1 MGNAG
6 HAMKYTVSV
15 KPNAKQTK
23 IVRISENEL
32 IAHIHAPAQDGKA
45 NEELIRA
52 LSKFFHVPQLR
63 ICITKG
69 AIGRKKIIDVA

>member
-1 MGNAG
+1 
-6 HAMKYTVSV
+6 MKYTVSV

-23 IVRISENEL
+23 IIRVSDTEL
-32 IAHIHAPAQDGKA
+32 LAHIHAPAQDGKA

-63 ICITKG
+63 ICIARG
-69 AIGRKKIIDVA
+69 AAGRKKIVDVV